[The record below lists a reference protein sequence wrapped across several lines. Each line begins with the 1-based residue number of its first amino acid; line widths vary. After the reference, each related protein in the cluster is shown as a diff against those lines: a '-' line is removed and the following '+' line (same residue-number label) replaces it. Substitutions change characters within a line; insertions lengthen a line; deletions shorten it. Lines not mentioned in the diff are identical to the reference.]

1 MKFFTFKAWYR
12 TGVQST
18 LQVLHEKVANALL
31 PPIPLGAP
39 EDSAP
44 AARVSASSAV
54 TSHDALAILECSS
67 SVAGTPPAGLVA
79 LGPDT

>member
-1 MKFFTFKAWYR
+1 MWYR

-18 LQVLHEKVANALL
+18 PQVSHEKVTNALL
-31 PPIPLGAP
+31 PLIPLGAP

-44 AARVSASSAV
+44 AARVSVSSAV
-54 TSHDALAILECSS
+54 TSHDALAILERSS